1 MGASVLIQFWARRK
15 RYFFGGFGGGR
26 TRVCIDG
33 AYSGKVRNDVLSH
46 IFMTVSAS
54 LYSLV
59 DLSLPLLWVCVPKPQ
74 LARHDPTVVLSDRW
88 AARLC

>member
-1 MGASVLIQFWARRK
+1 MEVLE
-15 RYFFGGFGGGR
+15 GEGLGF
-26 TRVCIDG
+26 CIDG